1 MSHFPNHIKTAI
13 CIFLNRV
20 FNPASISTKSV
31 LLYFCNLSNFVNVF
45 TPSLRIYFIHNYI
58 YTMKENKELY
68 VIPAI
73 SIVEFKQE
81 GVICASG
88 EVTST
93 MDGIFLEETI

>member
-1 MSHFPNHIKTAI
+1 
-13 CIFLNRV
+13 
-20 FNPASISTKSV
+20 
-31 LLYFCNLSNFVNVF
+31 
-45 TPSLRIYFIHNYI
+45 
-58 YTMKENKELY
+58 MKENKEFY

-73 SIVEFKQE
+73 SIVELKQE